1 MIPVSEIYDAVTKD
15 EANVDE
21 NGQIK
26 FSAYNR
32 MSKKAELRM
41 LEYLTSDV
49 ENIKPP
55 MMFTSQKDKDW
66 LSLLITPYP
75 MQVVNGFITRPIDY
89 YAYDSLALLGNYTND
104 NDCNDED
111 KLAGGNTTIELLN
124 SNQFDER
131 CQTFIEDL
139 KPSFKKPIA
148 KMVGNKFEFMPKD
161 LGSIELSYI
170 RYPKYANIITKVD
183 KEFNEEVI
191 DVDNSLNYEW
201 DDFALELL
209 VYFIVNQFTINTR
222 EQALSQANRVV
233 GKLVRDEK

>member
-1 MIPVSEIYDAVTKD
+1 MIPVSEVYDAVTKD
-15 EANVDE
+15 EANIDE

-32 MSKKAELRM
+32 MSKKAELRL

-66 LSLLITPYP
+66 LSFLITPFP
-75 MQVVNGFITRPIDY
+75 MQVSKGFITRPTDY
-89 YAYDSLALLGNYTND
+89 YAYDSLALLGNYANK

-111 KLAGGNTTIELLN
+111 KLAGGNTVIELLN
-124 SNQFDER
+124 TNQFDER
-131 CQTFIEDL
+131 GSTYIEDL
-139 KPSFKKPIA
+139 KPSFIKPIV

-170 RYPKYANIITKVD
+170 RYPKYASIVTKVD
-183 KEFNEEVI
+183 TKFNQEVI
-191 DVDNSLNYEW
+191 DIDNSSNYEW
-201 DDFALELL
+201 NDFALELL

-233 GKLVRDEK
+233 GKLIRDEK